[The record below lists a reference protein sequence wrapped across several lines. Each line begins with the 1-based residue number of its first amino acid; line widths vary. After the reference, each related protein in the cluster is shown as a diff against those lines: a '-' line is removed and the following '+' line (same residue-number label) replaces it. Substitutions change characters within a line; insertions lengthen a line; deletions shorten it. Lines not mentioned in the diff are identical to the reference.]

1 MCSFDRFEYVLP
13 LQIEI
18 NTMSKL
24 IQLSLL
30 VLLSMPVLAQ
40 IPNANFEEERP
51 QPGIK
56 NWGAI
61 ILLQFPNPCD
71 STMPTK
77 GFYFLNDEP
86 HSGKHALELNNG
98 YCGDMHYAGRAHLIE
113 SDTEYATFATGV
125 PYTGRPNY
133 FTFFYKFIQ
142 GGEDLPPG
150 TDTAVARLVLSNLE
164 EGVDVGSATL
174 YISRTTQGYEEA
186 IIPIVYESS
195 LPVTSAY
202 IEFSNITGTSTAT
215 YGTRFLID
223 DIDLRNT
230 ISSVKENKGSAVH
243 ISCSPNPATNSITF
257 SSNDGARKTLTIY
270 SIDGKQVH
278 QTSLLHK
285 VTVDCSKFSK
295 GSYVYQVDGVS
306 GQFIVN

>member
-1 MCSFDRFEYVLP
+1 MK
-13 LQIEI
+13 
-18 NTMSKL
+18 KL
-24 IQLSLL
+24 ILLGLIVFLSL
-30 VLLSMPVLAQ
+30 PVLAQ

-71 STMPTK
+71 STMPAK

-86 HSGKHALELNNG
+86 HSGKHALELQNG
-98 YCGDMHYAGRAHLIE
+98 YCGDNHYSGRAHLIE
-113 SDTEYATFATGV
+113 SDTDYATFATGV
-125 PYTGRPNY
+125 PYAGRPNY

-142 GGEDLPPG
+142 GGVDLPPG
-150 TDTAVARLVLSNLE
+150 TDTATARLVLSNTE

-174 YISRTTQGYEEA
+174 HISRTTQGYEEA
-186 IIPIVYESS
+186 VVPIVYESS
-195 LPVTSAY
+195 LPVTSVF
-202 IEFSNITGTSTAT
+202 IEFSNITATSSAT

-223 DIDLRNT
+223 DIELRNT
-230 ISSVKENKGSAVH
+230 VSSIKESKSSGVH
-243 ISCSPNPATNSITF
+243 ITCSPNPATNSITF
-257 SSNDGARKTLTIY
+257 TSTDDARKTLTIY
-270 SIDGKQVH
+270 SIDGKQMY
-278 QTSLLHK
+278 QTSLLGK

-295 GSYVYQVDGVS
+295 GGYVYQVDEVS

>member
-1 MCSFDRFEYVLP
+1 MA
-13 LQIEI
+13 
-18 NTMSKL
+18 
-24 IQLSLL
+24 
-30 VLLSMPVLAQ
+30 LLSMPVLAQ

-61 ILLQFPNPCD
+61 ILMQFPNPCD
-71 STMPTK
+71 STMPAN

-98 YCGDMHYAGRAHLIE
+98 YCGDMHYVGRAHLVE
-113 SDTEYATFATGV
+113 NDTEYATFATGV
-125 PYTGRPNY
+125 PYTGRPKY

-150 TDTAVARLVLSNLE
+150 TDTAEARLVLSNTE
-164 EGVDVGSATL
+164 EGVDVGSATIL
-174 YISRTTQGYEEA
+174 ISRTTQGYEEA
-186 IIPIVYESS
+186 IVPIVYESS
-195 LPVTSAY
+195 LPVTSAF
-202 IEFSNITGTSTAT
+202 IEFSNATGTSTPT
-215 YGTRFLID
+215 FGTRFMID

-230 ISSVKENKGSAVH
+230 VSSVKENKSSGVK

-257 SSNDGARKTLTIY
+257 TASDDAQKTLTIY
-270 SIDGKQVH
+270 SIDGKQVYRS
-278 QTSLLHK
+278 SLLHN
-285 VTVDCSKFSK
+285 VTIDCSKFSK
-295 GSYVYQVDGVS
+295 GSYVYQVDEIS

>member
-1 MCSFDRFEYVLP
+1 MNKFIQVSF
-13 LQIEI
+13 
-18 NTMSKL
+18 
-24 IQLSLL
+24 L

-40 IPNANFEEERP
+40 IPNANFEQERS

-71 STMPTK
+71 STMPAN
-77 GFYFLNDEP
+77 GLYFLNDEP

-98 YCGDMHYAGRAHLIE
+98 YCGDTRYVGRAHVVE

-142 GGEDLPPG
+142 GGDDLPPG
-150 TDTAVARLVLSNLE
+150 TDTVVARLVLSNNE
-164 EGVDVGSATL
+164 EGVEVGSATL

-186 IIPIVYESS
+186 IVPIVYESS
-195 LPVTSAY
+195 LPVTSAF
-202 IEFSNITGTSTAT
+202 IEFSNATSTSTAT

-230 ISSVKENKGSAVH
+230 ISSVKESKNSAVH

-257 SSNDGARKTLTIY
+257 TTNGDARKTLTIY
-270 SIDGKQVH
+270 SIDGKQVY
-278 QTSLLHK
+278 QASLLHK
-285 VTVDCSKFSK
+285 ATVDCSKFSK
-295 GSYVYQVDGVS
+295 GSYVYQVDEEF